1 MPRYD
6 YKCPDCEAVEEHI
19 HSMKETP
26 EIKCSECGGT
36 MTRLISRNFAGFSIK
51 GGTASIHWKEKR
63 QRLKNREELGR
74 RQKERWGDGIQAA
87 PNIAGVRQESWSD
100 AQKLAKECGL
110 NSDSYTPYV
119 EKEKKTKPKGKII
132 TNE

>member
-6 YKCPDCEAVEEHI
+6 YKCGKCENIEEHV

-26 EIKCSECGGT
+26 EIKCSECGEV
-36 MTRLISRNFAGFSIK
+36 MERMISRNFAGFSIK

-63 QRLKNREELGR
+63 QRLKNREELGK
-74 RQKERWGDGIQAA
+74 RQRERYGEGMKPA

-119 EKEKKTKPKGKII
+119 EKENKSKPKGKII
-132 TNE
+132 TDL